1 MVTLNIRRGR
11 RTFWYA
17 LSQRLSLIA
26 IVLGLWTA
34 PLGAAQ
40 SPQAVA
46 DLRGIYVYTAL
57 EAPSSSPEGQATE
70 AALNLPGADGML
82 LVGLWSSVEPAKD
95 QFTWTNLDRWVSFA
109 TSHGKKITL
118 VIRAGDGTPS
128 WLFQPPPSGAGA
140 TPLTFTISPHDGM
153 TNGCITETIA
163 APWDPAFLGQWDS
176 LLSAMSAHLKMVGT
190 YQAITALR
198 LTGINRTS
206 DELRLPAE
214 TAAST
219 GLSCVSDS
227 VTTWLQAG
235 YRPSLLLSG
244 WDAVTSSFGKYF
256 PDKSFSVAII
266 TNPPQ
271 IPFPAIAEDGSVIT
285 GPVPDQNPPLLQLAS
300 QKFPG
305 RLVVQFNFL
314 LPGTPANPF
323 VVQAAQ
329 TLGTLAA
336 FQTNNFYS
344 LTSGGAA
351 CAGSPA
357 NPVPCTDATY
367 LDLLQ
372 TGIYPLGQS
381 NSLRAQYIEV
391 WAVNANAFPDD
402 IQQAHVELTPDILT
416 LEVAKQKGNGKLIVY
431 VTGTDPNAT
440 LSIAALP
447 EPPEVMPII
456 LGDMSKTSPTGNEF
470 FLIKK
475 GLPPIA
481 SVQITST
488 SGGTLTTNVKG
499 H

>member
-1 MVTLNIRRGR
+1 MVTLYIRRGR
-11 RTFWYA
+11 RTFLRG
-17 LSQRLSLIA
+17 LSRLSLIA
-26 IVLGLWTA
+26 IGLALWTA
-34 PLGAAQ
+34 SPSAAE
-40 SPQAVA
+40 SPQAAA

-57 EAPSSSPEGQATE
+57 DAPSSSPEGQSTE

-82 LVGLWSSVEPAKD
+82 LVGLWSSIEPAMG
-95 QFTWTNLDRWVSFA
+95 QFTWTNLDRWLSFA
-109 TSHGKKITL
+109 VSHGKKITL

-140 TPLTFTISPHDGM
+140 APLTFTISPHDGM
-153 TNGCITETIA
+153 TNVCISETIA
-163 APWDPAFLGQWDS
+163 APWDPAFLSRWDS
-176 LLSAMSAHLKMVGT
+176 LLSAVSAHLKMAGT

-244 WDAVTSSFGKYF
+244 WEGVTSSFAKYF

-271 IPFPAIAEDGSVIT
+271 IPFPTIAEDGSVIT

-351 CAGSPA
+351 CAGTPA
-357 NPVPCTDATY
+357 SPVPCTDATY
-367 LDLLQ
+367 LALLQ

-402 IQQAHVELTPDILT
+402 IQQAHAELTPGTLT
-416 LEVAKQKGNGKLIVY
+416 LEVAKQKASGKLIVY
-431 VTGTDPNAT
+431 VTSTDPKAT
-440 LSIAALP
+440 LSIVGVPVAAGQPKIDLG
-447 EPPEVMPII
+447 VMARTDPN
-456 LGDMSKTSPTGNEF
+456 GDEF

-475 GLPPIA
+475 GLAPIG
-481 SVQITST
+481 SVQITSK
-488 SGGTLTTNVKG
+488 SGGSLTALVKG